1 MVIFRLR
8 GCVEHVAIEDLTG
21 VIITGGEFPVLVEVI
36 KRGTESERE
45 GENLMRS
52 KGRYSEE
59 DQGSEMGRDAEKQT
73 NTTRQNS
80 SSQQRRK

>member
-21 VIITGGEFPVLVEVI
+21 VIITSGQFPVLVKVI
-36 KRGTESERE
+36 KGSSESDTE

-52 KGRYSEE
+52 KGKYSEE
-59 DQGSEMGRDAEKQT
+59 DQGSEMGRDTEKQT